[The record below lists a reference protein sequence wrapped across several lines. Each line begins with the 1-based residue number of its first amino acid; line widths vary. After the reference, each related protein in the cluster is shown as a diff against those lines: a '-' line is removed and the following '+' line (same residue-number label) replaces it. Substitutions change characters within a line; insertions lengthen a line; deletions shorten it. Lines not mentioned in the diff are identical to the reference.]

1 MKVVVIDSTNHNVR
15 YFKTYHEAYCFKE
28 ANSRRDWKII
38 LYYPA
43 DYKSTPRQQSAVKWV
58 EHILGIRFTGK
69 INSGLSCSEFLS
81 QYLEQAKQFYSEI
94 KADYETDRGY

>member
-1 MKVVVIDSTNHNVR
+1 MNHVVIDSTNHIVR
-15 YFKTYHEAYCFKE
+15 CFKTYQEAECFII
-28 ANSRRDWKII
+28 ANNRFDWKIVS
-38 LYYPA
+38 YHKA
-43 DYKSTPRQQSAVKWV
+43 DYKPTLRQQSVIRWTSY
-58 EHILGIRFTGK
+58 ILGIRFTGN